1 MDKHRV
7 ESIEE
12 CGMNYAVS
20 YAALERVAPNVPSE
34 ASTVTSAA
42 AHCHRGWGVLLAI
55 CVSRGGIPK
64 LPQPDAWLTVD
75 GFVGDGRNHTKHR
88 RPDRAV
94 SLLDMEVIEQL
105 QCEGFAV
112 GPGTI
117 GENLT
122 VSGLDVQRSSPGTLL
137 RLGQILLRLE
147 EPRKPC
153 YVLDSI
159 DPRLKDVIVGRC
171 GYMASV
177 VRGGR
182 LAPGSRIVR
191 VDAR

>member
-1 MDKHRV
+1 
-7 ESIEE
+7 
-12 CGMNYAVS
+12 MNFAIPQPAFELDMPALPTEVS
-20 YAALERVAPNVPSE
+20 A
-34 ASTVTSAA
+34 VTSVAGP
-42 AHCHRGWGVLLAI
+42 CGSESGVLLAI

-64 LPQPDAWLTVD
+64 LPQPDAWLTID
-75 GFVGDGRNHTKHR
+75 GFVGDGRHHTKHI

-112 GPGTI
+112 APGAI

-122 VSGLDVQRSSPGTLL
+122 VLGLNVQRLSPGTLL
-137 RLGQILLRLE
+137 QLGQILLRLE

-177 VRGGR
+177 VRGG
-182 LAPGSRIVR
+182 LLVSGSRVVPIV
-191 VDAR
+191 A

>member
-1 MDKHRV
+1 
-7 ESIEE
+7 
-12 CGMNYAVS
+12 MNYAAS
-20 YAALERVAPNVPSE
+20 PAAFDLDAPSPPSE
-34 ASTVTSAA
+34 ATIVTNVSS
-42 AHCHRGWGVLLAI
+42 HCDRERGLLLAI
-55 CVSRGGIPK
+55 CVSPGGIPK
-64 LPQPDAWLTVD
+64 LPQPDAWLTVN
-75 GFVGDGRNHTKHR
+75 GFVGDGRNHTKHI

-105 QCEGFAV
+105 QCEGFTVA
-112 GPGTI
+112 PGAI

-122 VSGLDVQRSSPGTLL
+122 VLGLNVQRLSPGTLL
-137 RLGQILLRLE
+137 QLGQILLRLE

-177 VRGGR
+177 VRGG
-182 LAPGSRIVR
+182 LLVPGSRVVPIV
-191 VDAR
+191 A